1 MLKPTWGHGKS
12 PAKPFKKVEGKA
24 FAQLA
29 RTVSKLEKALK
40 KSSKAAS
47 KKKKR
52 HYDSDSSTDS
62 E

>member
-1 MLKPTWGHGKS
+1 
-12 PAKPFKKVEGKA
+12 VEGKA

-29 RTVSKLEKALK
+29 KTVSKLEKALK